1 MIKKK
6 SNKNQKKTR
15 AERTVAALVEVGLS
29 SYKVEVFLK
38 GEFTTIDVYLEGKEI
53 PLREV
58 DDNEYYKLYTSFD
71 IINPL
76 DIHVRLKGWFGM
88 DWNFEVR
95 VNNKQVYSNDGVFDV
110 KGFVTF
116 TEHVNI

>member
-1 MIKKK
+1 MAKKK
-6 SNKNQKKTR
+6 RFNSNKNTR
-15 AERTVAALVEVGLS
+15 AEKAVAALAEVGLA

-38 GEFTTIDVYLEGKEI
+38 GEFTTIDVLLEGKEI

-88 DWNFEVR
+88 DWSFSV
-95 VNNKQVYSNDGVFDV
+95 KINDKEIYANEGVFDI